1 MRFKCNYVS
10 SGENVADAPSRSI
23 SCTDS
28 MLDEMV
34 WAKVEELYGPH
45 TVDLMASDANA
56 MKAANGQ
63 IIEKFHGVIC
73 FIR

>member
-56 MKAANGQ
+56 MKA
-63 IIEKFHGVIC
+63 
-73 FIR
+73 